1 MIEIRRGARSA
12 APAKSQD
19 RTKAELNSL
28 ATDPSIRFSYIS
40 ANGVTLH
47 CAESGPDDGPL
58 VVLLHGFPEFWFA
71 WREYFPPLAKQGFRV
86 VAPDQRGYNLSSKPE
101 SPEAY
106 RLEVAA
112 ADVFALADVLGRDR
126 LHVVGHDWGAAVAWT
141 MAGLEPKRLL
151 SAAMLQA
158 PHPAIWLHA
167 MRTDKD
173 QRQKSRYVQILRLP
187 WLSEMTLKIANYS
200 ALARAFRTSTRRDAF
215 SSETLDIYREA
226 WRQPGAVT
234 GMLNWYR
241 ALYVA
246 EPPMPA
252 PGSLIPPTLVLWG
265 DRDELAVPRLADDS
279 AALCK
284 NARVRHLPQATHWII
299 HDAPDVVRDALLDH
313 L

>member
-1 MIEIRRGARSA
+1 MIEISGSAGAGVGS
-12 APAKSQD
+12 S
-19 RTKAELNSL
+19 SL
-28 ATDPSIRFSYIS
+28 ATESSIRFSFIS

-47 CAESGPDDGPL
+47 CAESGPEDGPL

-71 WREYFPPLAKQGFRV
+71 WREYLGPLAERGFRV

-101 SPEAY
+101 NPDAY
-106 RLEVAA
+106 WLEVAA
-112 ADVFALADVLGRDR
+112 ADVFALADVVGRER
-126 LHVVGHDWGAAVAWT
+126 FHVVGHDWGGSVAWT

-158 PHPAIWLHA
+158 PHPAVWLNA
-167 MRTDKD
+167 MRTDPL

-187 WLSEMTLKIANYS
+187 WLSEMTLKIGNFA
-200 ALARAFRTSTRRDAF
+200 ALARAFRTATRPEAF
-215 SSETLDIYREA
+215 PPETIDVYREA

-246 EPPMPA
+246 EPLTPA
-252 PGSLIPPTLVLWG
+252 PGSLTPPTLILWG
-265 DRDELAVPRLADDS
+265 DRDDLAVPRMADDS

-284 NARVRHLPQATHWII
+284 NVRLRHLSQASHWVI
-299 HDAPDVVRDALLDH
+299 HDAPDLVRDALLDH

>member
-1 MIEIRRGARSA
+1 M
-12 APAKSQD
+12 
-19 RTKAELNSL
+19 
-28 ATDPSIRFSYIS
+28 ATDPFIRFSFIT

-47 CAESGPDDGPL
+47 CAEAGPDDGPL

-71 WREYFPPLAKQGFRV
+71 WREYFQPLAEQGFRV

-101 SPEAY
+101 RAEAY

-112 ADVFALADVLGRDR
+112 ADVFGLADVLGRDR
-126 LHVVGHDWGAAVAWT
+126 LHVVGHHWGAAVAWT
-141 MAGLEPKRLL
+141 MAGLEPRRLL

-173 QRQKSRYVQILRLP
+173 QRQKSRYVQILRAP
-187 WLSEMTLKIANYS
+187 WLSEMTLKIGNYS

-215 SSETLDIYREA
+215 PPEALEIYREA

-246 EPPMPA
+246 EPPTPA
-252 PGSLIPPTLVLWG
+252 PGSLIPPTLILWG
-265 DRDELAVPRLADDS
+265 DRDDFAVPRLADDS

-284 NARVRHLPQATHWII
+284 NVRVRHLPQASHWII

>member
-1 MIEIRRGARSA
+1 
-12 APAKSQD
+12 
-19 RTKAELNSL
+19 L
-28 ATDPSIRFSYIS
+28 ATDPSIRFSFIT

-47 CAESGPDDGPL
+47 CAEAGPTDGPL
-58 VVLLHGFPEFWFA
+58 VVLLHGFPEFWYA
-71 WREYFPPLAKQGFRV
+71 WREYFQPLAEQGFRV

-112 ADVFALADVLGRDR
+112 ADVFALADALERDQ

-167 MRTDKD
+167 MRTDPD
-173 QRQKSRYVQILRLP
+173 QRHKSRYVQILRLP
-187 WLSEMTLKIANYS
+187 WLSEMTLKIGNYS
-200 ALARAFRTSTRRDAF
+200 GLVRAFRTSTRRDAF
-215 SSETLDIYREA
+215 TPETLQIYREA
-226 WRQPGAVT
+226 WRQPGAV
-234 GMLNWYR
+234 NR

-252 PGSLIPPTLVLWG
+252 PGSLIPPTLIIWG
-265 DRDELAVPRLADDS
+265 DRDEFGVPRLADDS

-284 NARVRHLPQATHWII
+284 NVRVRHLPQASHWII